1 MKTNIFKSRRFKH
14 GTLAT
19 VITVVFIAAVV
30 LVNIIATI
38 LLDKFPLNIDLT
50 KEQSMSMAEDS
61 KDFLKK
67 LDKEVKIH
75 VLAEESTFNQA
86 GNFYYTHA
94 LNTMKQCTQYSG
106 KVSLDFINLEKN
118 PTYGSGKYSESLQAG
133 DIIIESDLRYKIVS
147 IDDLFEVSYSSTDY
161 YQTNPQITSSKAE
174 QVMLSGIMFVSETN
188 PTEVALLTGF
198 SEVQGGYSGL
208 QSLLESNNY
217 SFKTVNIL
225 TEDIPDSVSMVIIP
239 APTKDYTQKEI
250 DKLETYLTNGGK
262 NGKKL
267 LYLASYQQ
275 GELPVL
281 EGYLETDWGI
291 KVGSGVIWETNAS
304 NVYGKYYYYNTLN
317 TLTGNGYVDGLAD
330 NTLPVYM
337 SASRPVT
344 AAFESKSEMKT
355 TTLITSADT
364 CVLQPMD
371 ADEKWS
377 PDNETKQ
384 AFTTAVSC
392 TRTKYDSDTN
402 EPLEST
408 VVAFGSLDFFV
419 SGALQMDTFNNGDF
433 TVNMCNDLVGK
444 EDNTLNIVP
453 KSDSS
458 ETLDITEATVKVF
471 QIIFV
476 IVVPIAVLATGLI
489 IWFRRRHR

>member
-75 VLAEESTFNQA
+75 VLAEESIFNQA

-118 PTYGSGKYSESLQAG
+118 PTYGTGKYSESLQAG
-133 DIIIESDLRYKIVS
+133 NIIIESDLRYKIVS
-147 IDDLFEVSYSSTDY
+147 IEDLFEVTYAETDY
-161 YQTNPQITSSKAE
+161 YQQNPQISSSKAE

-188 PTEVALLTGF
+188 PTEVTLLTGF
-198 SEVQGGYSGL
+198 SEVQGGYSGI

-225 TEDIPDSVSMVIIP
+225 TEDIPDSSNMVIIP

-250 DKLETYLTNGGK
+250 DKLETFLGNNGK

-267 LYLASYQQ
+267 IYLASYQQ
-275 GELPVL
+275 GNLPIL

-291 KVGSGVIWETNAS
+291 KIGSGVIWETNAS
-304 NVYGKYYYYNTLN
+304 NVYGYSYYNTLN
-317 TLTGNGYVDGLAD
+317 TLTGNGYTDGLAD
-330 NTLPVYM
+330 STLPVYM

-344 AAFESKSEMKT
+344 AAFETKSEMKT
-355 TTLITSADT
+355 TSLITSADT

-371 ADEKWS
+371 AGEDWT

-402 EPLEST
+402 EALEST